1 MKVQGKHKF
10 KAPQQ
15 KIWDLIMDAD
25 ALAGIIPGCQHLK
38 ETAPGTFEAKL
49 NVGVASVKGEFS
61 GSVMMEAVQPPE
73 SYRMIVEGS
82 GTPGFMKGSAAI
94 RLEPDGDQ
102 TVLNVEGNVQVG
114 GVIAGVGQRM
124 LGGVAKLLMG
134 QFFKALDNELANR
147 G

>member
-1 MKVQGKHKF
+1 MKVQGKHKL

-15 KIWDLIMDAD
+15 KVWDLIMDAD
-25 ALAGIIPGCQHLK
+25 ALTKIIPGCQHLE
-38 ETAPGTFEAKL
+38 ETAPGAFEAKL
-49 NVGVASVKGEFS
+49 NVGVAPVKGEFF

-82 GTPGFMKGSAAI
+82 GAPGFMRGSAAI

-102 TVLNVEGNVQVG
+102 TVLNVEGDVQVG

-124 LGGVAKLLMG
+124 LGGVSRLLMG

>member
-1 MKVQGKHKF
+1 MKVQGKHKL

-15 KIWDLIMDAD
+15 KVWDLIMDAD
-25 ALAGIIPGCQHLK
+25 ALTKIIPGCQHLE
-38 ETAPGTFEAKL
+38 ETAPGAFEAKL
-49 NVGVASVKGEFS
+49 NVGVAPVKGEFF

-82 GTPGFMKGSAAI
+82 GAPGFMRGSAAI

-102 TVLNVEGNVQVG
+102 TVLNVEGDVQVG

-124 LGGVAKLLMG
+124 LGGVSRLLMG
-134 QFFKALDNELANR
+134 QFFKALDNELENR